1 MLEAARNPRNDM
13 IKPLLLKALA
23 LAAVLLPLG
32 SLQAAGATGFKVGQ
46 TFKLKVVKV
55 TSTKKVGYF
64 GTETANPVPGNVPKF
79 AKNKNIDFKIAKG
92 GKLTAKG
99 ISIPFAHASK
109 TVVEYNWFKDAAID
123 ITHNAEIKRRGTKA
137 TGGNLSFFISDFS
150 GAEPVFYT
158 VVYKLD

>member
-1 MLEAARNPRNDM
+1 M
-13 IKPLLLKALA
+13 IRPLLLKALT

-32 SLQAAGATGFKVGQ
+32 HLQAAGSTGFKVGQ

-64 GTETANPVPGNVPKF
+64 GTEAASPIPGNVPKF
-79 AKNKNIDFKIAKG
+79 SKNKVIEFKIGKG

-99 ISIPFAHASK
+99 LSIPFAHASK
-109 TVVEYNWFKDAAID
+109 TVVEYNWFKDATID
-123 ITHNAEIKRRGTKA
+123 ITHNAEINRSGTKA
-137 TGGNLSFFISDFS
+137 TGGNLSFFISDYS
-150 GAEPVFYT
+150 GAEPVFTT